1 MGHSADTAFIQAL
14 GQPPD
19 EQAPMIEYVGVRK
32 AFGDRVII
40 ESLDLKIRRGETMC
54 IIGRSGTGKSVS
66 LKALMG
72 LLRPDAGR
80 ILIQGRDVTDL
91 SERDYAQVRRIFG
104 VLFQSG
110 ALINWLTVGENV
122 ALPLREHTD
131 YDDAEIEKRVR
142 EKLHLFEL
150 DHAFDLLP
158 TEISGGMKKRAGLAR
173 ALILDPKILLY
184 DEPTSGLDPVMS
196 RQIDELVRKVQAR
209 TGVTSVFV
217 THDMESVWNTAD
229 RLAMLYNGRVIF
241 VGTPDEARATDHPI
255 VQQFIRGDLEGP
267 ITADL
272 RREEGLE
279 GDTIAESAT
288 ASPLPPGPDQ
298 VRLGEVTFK
307 VVADPPPPSAPSA

>member
-1 MGHSADTAFIQAL
+1 VGHSADEAFIQAL

-19 EQAPMIEYVGVRK
+19 ETAPMIEYVGVRK

-66 LKALMG
+66 LKTLMG
-72 LLRPDAGR
+72 LLRPDSGR

-131 YDDAEIEKRVR
+131 YDDAEIERRVR
-142 EKLHLFEL
+142 EKLHIFEM
-150 DHAFDLLP
+150 DHAYDLLP

-196 RQIDELVRKVQAR
+196 RQIDELVRQVQAR

-229 RLAMLYNGRVIF
+229 RLAMLFNGRIIF
-241 VGTPDEARATDHPI
+241 VGTPDEARASDDAI
-255 VQQFIRGDLEGP
+255 VQQFIRGELEGP
-267 ITADL
+267 ITEEM
-272 RREEGLE
+272 RREEGLKD
-279 GDTIAESAT
+279 GARA
-288 ASPLPPGPDQ
+288 AAAAGPNA
-298 VRLGEVTFK
+298 VRLGEVTYK
-307 VVADPPPPSAPSA
+307 VIADPPPPPA